1 MEKNEKQ
8 IDYNVQAEFIRQE
21 HRLFHILKNAWEYRK
36 ADSSDP
42 RREASRSA
50 ILWRI
55 VLALMPTT
63 VVGGIGIL
71 GIFLALQANFLLSIQ
86 NDKIEKQNHL
96 SEATRRAA
104 LIYEL
109 TSILDKID
117 FEIRELRKKEPVQ
130 EESGSYSESLD
141 NLLASLENSDNTES
155 WDLSSGLEGRIIA
168 LSRSLRPYYYYDY
181 ENEIAEENKRFLF
194 FNETLDEFRMIK
206 KPLSPERA
214 QLLITLLASKV
225 NIRSI
230 VSSGD
235 FKNSDLQNADLG
247 SYDLKFIDLS
257 SSNLQNTSFIATDL
271 EFAILENCNL
281 SGARFDEA
289 NLKNM
294 HVDKNFLEQFPQLTQ
309 YWLIVQD
316 TVDNHPF
323 WKIIEK

>member
-1 MEKNEKQ
+1 MATDDQK
-8 IDYNVQAEFIRQE
+8 IDLNVQAEFIRQE
-21 HRLFHILKNAWEYRK
+21 HRLFHILRNSWEFRK
-36 ADSSDP
+36 ANDDDP
-42 RREASRSA
+42 RKEASKSA

-86 NDKIEKQNHL
+86 NDKIERQNHL

-117 FEIRELRKKEPVQ
+117 FEIREMRKENPPQ
-130 EESGSYSESLD
+130 EEGLSGSLD
-141 NLLASLENSDNTES
+141 NLLASLMDSSAVENWE
-155 WDLSSGLEGRIIA
+155 LSNGLEGRIIA

-181 ENEIAEENKRFLF
+181 DKEELEANQSIF
-194 FNETLDEFRMIK
+194 FFGKMFKDYPMIER
-206 KPLSPERA
+206 PLSPERA
-214 QLLITLLASKV
+214 QLLISLLASKV

-230 VSSGD
+230 VSTGD

-257 SSNLQNTSFIATDL
+257 SSSLQNTSFIGTDL
-271 EFAILENCNL
+271 EFSILENCILN
-281 SGARFDEA
+281 GARFDEA
-289 NLKNM
+289 NLRNM
-294 HVDKNFLEQFPQLTQ
+294 HVDENFLEQFPELTQ
-309 YWLIVQD
+309 NWSMVKD
-316 TVDNHPF
+316 TLDNRLF
-323 WKIIEK
+323 WKIVEK